1 MMHFPS
7 CPFKIIFVLAVDNN
21 NEIQLIHLLE
31 NPICLGIA
39 KRKFQ
44 LTESKAL
51 AISTLKEHSKRVSNV
66 EEKLLIAP
74 L

>member
-1 MMHFPS
+1 
-7 CPFKIIFVLAVDNN
+7 VLAVHNN

-31 NPICLGIA
+31 NPIFLKIA